1 MPSKQ
6 PPTRPGCETNL
17 RGCTRLERHPKC
29 ERVRLLLVRLSVGTD
44 DHSASGAAAK
54 SGLVIA
60 TAAVTMKRFLI
71 VLITLLSA
79 ILITCSREQRD
90 QRRPPDVN
98 ETGAYPPASVQVGRE
113 PTPAEMERERFAEE
127 WRRVQ
132 SFRADVTRRQIEA
145 GQAPQRDLPIAIVPT
160 GEEWP
165 ETLKTTNP
173 ATIES
178 SPVHLPIR
186 GDISG
191 PSVLKA
197 QILLD
202 LVSFSGGVIDG
213 RWGKNSAIGVYWFQR
228 ERGLEATGEIDET
241 TFRELAAAADN
252 APAVVAYMTTAS
264 DVEGPFVDIPDN
276 VYAQQDLKCMCY
288 ESLEEKLA
296 ERFHTTVELLQMLNP
311 EVRLNDVRRGQTLIV
326 PNIRP
331 PVPDS
336 APKDVVRIVVSVG
349 GNYLHAY
356 DAQGAMIFHAPTTV
370 GSKYDP
376 SPSETLKLV
385 RTAFDPWFKYQPK
398 LYYEVPD
405 EEPEADLPPGPNSP
419 VGVVWMALSKP
430 HYGIHGTARPE
441 TIGYASS
448 HGCIRLTN
456 WDARDLARR
465 TPERATV
472 DFVDTRD

>member
-1 MPSKQ
+1 M
-6 PPTRPGCETNL
+6 R
-17 RGCTRLERHPKC
+17 
-29 ERVRLLLVRLSVGTD
+29 
-44 DHSASGAAAK
+44 AAK
-54 SGLVIA
+54 QTGAVVATGALMIKWSSVVVITFIIAVLV
-60 TAAVTMKRFLI
+60 
-71 VLITLLSA
+71 S
-79 ILITCSREQRD
+79 CSREQTGNA
-90 QRRPPDVN
+90 QRRERAAN
-98 ETGAYPPASVQVGRE
+98 EQGETPASVQVGRE
-113 PTPAEMERERFAEE
+113 PTPEEMERERFAEA
-127 WRRVQ
+127 WRRQQ
-132 SFRADVTRRQIEA
+132 SFRAEMKRRQANPEE
-145 GQAPQRDLPIAIVPT
+145 APQRDLPIANVGA
-160 GEEWP
+160 GEQWP
-165 ETLKTTNP
+165 ETLTATNP
-173 ATIES
+173 ATIER
-178 SPVHLPIR
+178 SPVHVPIR
-186 GDISG
+186 GDVSG

-197 QILLD
+197 QVLLD
-202 LVSFSGGVIDG
+202 RVSFSGGVIDG

-241 TFRELAAAADN
+241 TFRELAAAAGYT
-252 APAVVAYMTTAS
+252 PSVIPYTTTAS
-264 DVEGPFVDIPDN
+264 DVEGPFVQITGD

-311 EVRLNDVRRGQTLIV
+311 DTRLNDVRAGQTLLV
-326 PNIRP
+326 PNVRS
-331 PVPDS
+331 PVPENG
-336 APKDVVRIVVSVG
+336 AKDVVRIVVSVG

-405 EEPEADLPPGPNSP
+405 EEPEANLPPGPNSP

-441 TIGYASS
+441 TIGYTSS

-465 TPERATV
+465 TPRGTTV